1 MLRLWERNVMPFQ
14 RRILLGGMCGLLAA
28 PRLALAAWPDRPIR
42 YVVPVA
48 PGGPTDIAARI
59 VAAPLTTQ
67 LGQTV
72 TVENRSGGAG
82 NIGHAFVAQ
91 SAPDGNT
98 WLMGSFSTAANPAM
112 FNDLPFDQQ
121 RDLQPVTQITRVP
134 VLFTVAANAP
144 FRSVAEA
151 VAAGKRGGLTWA
163 SAGIGTSGHLAGELF
178 NRAAGIEVPA
188 AHYRGAVPAF
198 ADVMAGRGAWAFENP
213 QTAIPN
219 VQAGRARVLAVT
231 TRNRIPEL
239 PEVPTF
245 IESGY
250 PQIEVESWH
259 GIFVRAGTPRE
270 ITERIARETAIA
282 VRRPEVQERFRALGV
297 QGIGSM
303 PDAFTAFFNNE
314 MVKWGAVIRAAG
326 IRAE

>member
-1 MLRLWERNVMPFQ
+1 MPIFTRRLMLAG
-14 RRILLGGMCGLLAA
+14 ITALAA
-28 PRLALAAWPDRPIR
+28 PRLAMAAWPDRPIR

-59 VAAPLTTQ
+59 VAAPLSTQ
-67 LGQTV
+67 LGQPV
-72 TVENRSGGAG
+72 AVENRAGGAG

-98 WLMGSFSTAANPAM
+98 WLMGCFSTAANPAM

-134 VLFTVAANAP
+134 VLFAVAANSP
-144 FRSVAEA
+144 FRTVADA
-151 VAAGKRGGLTWA
+151 VAAAKRGGLTWA
-163 SAGIGTSGHLAGELF
+163 SAGIGTSAHLTGELF

-231 TRNRIPEL
+231 TRNRIADL
-239 PEVPTF
+239 PDVPTF
-245 IESGY
+245 IESGF
-250 PQIEVESWH
+250 PTIEVESWH
-259 GIFVRAGTPRE
+259 GIFVRSGTPRE
-270 ITERIARETAIA
+270 IVDRVARETAIA
-282 VRRPEVQERFRALGV
+282 VRGPEVADRFKALGV
-297 QGIGSM
+297 QGIGST
-303 PDAFTAFFNNE
+303 PQEFGAFFDGE
-314 MVKWGAVIRAAG
+314 MERWGRIIRAAG
-326 IRAE
+326 IKPE